1 MTTPEPTSIRLHGIL
16 KHSLVNGPGIRFVVF
31 VQGCFHNCPGCHN
44 PDSHDP
50 NGGYIMSLSQLAGR
64 MASDKKLDGL
74 TLSGGEPM
82 LQANACRLLARE
94 AHIHGL
100 SVWCYTGYLYEDI
113 ASGSIGP
120 DAQALLQE
128 TDVLVDGPFQQNLA
142 SETCLFRGSTNQR
155 LVDVP
160 ASLAAG
166 KCVIYSE
173 GGSTP

>member
-1 MTTPEPTSIRLHGIL
+1 
-16 KHSLVNGPGIRFVVF
+16 
-31 VQGCFHNCPGCHN
+31 
-44 PDSHDP
+44 
-50 NGGYIMSLSQLAGR
+50 
-64 MASDKKLDGL
+64 
-74 TLSGGEPM
+74 M

-94 AHIHGL
+94 AHSHGL

-128 TDVLVDGPFQQNLA
+128 TDVLVDGPFLQNLA